1 VEFKN
6 RLIMKEQI
14 TKQAGQLY
22 ALIPHG
28 IVKHFADQK
37 KVNAF
42 DICEIMV
49 QQNPSWVN
57 RLFDNETSYCLN
69 DLTHDFV
76 GLAANDEHFVPRI

>member
-1 VEFKN
+1 MKKN
-6 RLIMKEQI
+6 TTM
-14 TKQAGQLY
+14 QAGQLY
-22 ALIPHG
+22 ALIPHC
-28 IVKHFADQK
+28 VAQHFADQK

-42 DICEIMV
+42 DVCEMMV
-49 QQNPSWVN
+49 QQHPSWVN